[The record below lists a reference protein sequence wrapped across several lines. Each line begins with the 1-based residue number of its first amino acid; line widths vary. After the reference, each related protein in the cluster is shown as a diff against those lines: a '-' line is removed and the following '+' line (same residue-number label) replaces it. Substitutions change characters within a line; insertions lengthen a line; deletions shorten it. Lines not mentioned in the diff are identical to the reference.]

1 MNCFPNCGYYLDFKI
16 GRYDGELKFAV
27 RDWGDT
33 YPPPKEWYKDN
44 SGSFLLDVFVYD
56 LEQKEGFKRFLR
68 AMIQNNPEDLMFTA
82 QAQAF
87 LK

>member
-1 MNCFPNCGYYLDFKI
+1 M
-16 GRYDGELKFAV
+16 
-27 RDWGDT
+27 
-33 YPPPKEWYKDN
+33 
-44 SGSFLLDVFVYD
+44 DVFIYD
-56 LEQKEGFKRFLR
+56 FEQKEGFKRFLR

>member
-27 RDWGDT
+27 LDWGDT

-68 AMIQNNPEDLMFTA
+68 ALIQNNPEDLMFTA